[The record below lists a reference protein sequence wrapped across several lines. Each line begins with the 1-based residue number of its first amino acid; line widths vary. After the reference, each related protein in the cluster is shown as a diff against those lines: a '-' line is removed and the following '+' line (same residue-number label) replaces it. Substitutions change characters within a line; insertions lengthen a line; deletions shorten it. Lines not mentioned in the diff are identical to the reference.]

1 VEINYALV
9 SDFSCEQS
17 MMQKTDSPQTGES
30 ERIRNW
36 LAEES
41 LFSVMYDDARNSF
54 TLLVEYP
61 VRSSRRVFLYR
72 SRDMRGGLVIYRE
85 GVFCAEW
92 QEKLKQMSQTERDG
106 LVSELEYRFL
116 RFNVYCEIFQTEADS
131 LAVSIAR
138 RLLDDQVSKGH
149 IIDVL
154 SENDRCERLLVEVL
168 RRKLGNYA
176 KTNKPS
182 IYL

>member
-1 VEINYALV
+1 
-9 SDFSCEQS
+9 
-17 MMQKTDSPQTGES
+17 MMQKTDSSPTGEM

-36 LAEES
+36 LADEN
-41 LFSVMYDDARNSF
+41 LFSVLYDDARNVF
-54 TLLVEYP
+54 TLLIEYP

-72 SRDMRGGLVIYRE
+72 PGSMRGGLMVYRE
-85 GVFCAEW
+85 GVFCDEW
-92 QEKLKQMSQTERDG
+92 QEKLKRMSQTERDS
-106 LVSELEYRFL
+106 LVSELAYHFL
-116 RFNVYCEIFQTEADS
+116 PFNVYCDIFEIEAGS

-149 IIDVL
+149 IIDAL

-168 RRKLGNYA
+168 RRKLGDSA